1 MDLMSHSTSAG
12 ISSSL
17 VLYTCLMVVVSKP
30 LASPRSLG
38 SFSTCSLLLHPWRL
52 WPDPRRVGEKKDDP
66 TFPAYQSLVVSKI
79 SQIPRRR
86 AAAEN
91 RRHGMFSR
99 KCPPAHDSS
108 SPGAGR
114 GGIHVPRSTRWPR
127 SSGAGVFTKVR
138 IFGESWSAR
147 IASVGGE
154 TFSIRQVQAR

>member
-1 MDLMSHSTSAG
+1 MTTLDLMSHSTSAG

-30 LASPRSLG
+30 SGVAALG

-52 WPDPRRVGEKKDDP
+52 WPSRPSSKKDDP

-79 SQIPRRR
+79 SQIQRRR

-91 RRHGMFSR
+91 RRHGMFPGNVHQCSLQGQ
-99 KCPPAHDSS
+99 
-108 SPGAGR
+108 GAGR
-114 GGIHVPRSTRWPR
+114 GGIHCQGREGGQGRRALVCLLK
-127 SSGAGVFTKVR
+127 KVR
-138 IFGESWSAR
+138 IFGEGWSAR

-154 TFSIRQVQAR
+154 TL